1 MVTLASAAGSGK
13 RLGNAAGHVFSK
25 TLIFFLLNFFF
36 MCFCCLDVRA
46 DTKNN

>member
-1 MVTLASAAGSGK
+1 MVTLAAAAGSCK

-25 TLIFFLLNFFF
+25 TLIFFVEIFFYVF
-36 MCFCCLDVRA
+36 LFFRRA

>member
-25 TLIFFLLNFFF
+25 TLIFFLLKIYFYFYVF
-36 MCFCCLDVRA
+36 LLFRRA
-46 DTKNN
+46 DTKK